1 MGDEKELHRLNLLF
15 YRCLE
20 SLDMARMET
29 LWLHADWVRS
39 VHPGWDVLIGWDAIR
54 GSWERIF
61 ESTAW
66 IRVTSTDVKIH
77 VLGETAIV
85 GCCENITTA
94 QGDDLSVAVAVAQ
107 ATNVWLRTPEGWR
120 MVVHHASP
128 APMLVTQEF
137 SGTVQ

>member
-1 MGDEKELHRLNLLF
+1 MDDEKELHRLTLLF

-20 SLDMARMET
+20 TLDLACMET
-29 LWLHADWVRS
+29 LWLQEDWVRS
-39 VHPGWDVLIGWDAIR
+39 VHPGWDVLVGWDAIR

-66 IRVTSTDVKIH
+66 IRVQPTDVKIH
-77 VLGETAIV
+77 LMGEAAV
-85 GCCENITTA
+85 VACSENITTSD
-94 QGDDLSVAVAVAQ
+94 GDHLGVAVAQ
-107 ATNVWLRTPEGWR
+107 ATNVFCRTPAGWR

-128 APMLVTQEF
+128 APMLVTHSF